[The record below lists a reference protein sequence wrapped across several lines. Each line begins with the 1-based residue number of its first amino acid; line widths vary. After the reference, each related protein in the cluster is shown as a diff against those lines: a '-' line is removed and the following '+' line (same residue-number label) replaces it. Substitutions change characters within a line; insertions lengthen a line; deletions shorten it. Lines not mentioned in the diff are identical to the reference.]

1 MEDRSF
7 SLQYQRDVI
16 SSFAQ
21 RALGIG
27 QLMDPGATAENP
39 LGFAGSLLPR
49 TSSPKSKDA
58 KSTWKSALFR
68 FRFELAEFVAFSTS
82 TKAIFL

>member
-7 SLQYQRDVI
+7 SFQYQRDVI

-27 QLMDPGATAENP
+27 RLMDPRSYSENP
-39 LGFAGSLLPR
+39 LGLPTPR

-58 KSTWKSALFR
+58 KSTWKSALFG
-68 FRFELAEFVAFSTS
+68 FELAEFVAFSTS

>member
-16 SSFAQ
+16 STFAQ

-27 QLMDPGATAENP
+27 RLMDPRSYRREPENP
-39 LGFAGSLLPR
+39 LGHPTPG